1 MDDIILRIKQLM
13 KYYELNIS
21 ETAKKIGVSQ
31 PNLSAMLSGKRP
43 IGGNIINKF
52 IISFGINKD
61 WLESGQGEM
70 FDLDLKRIGVRM
82 FIIRNER
89 KWTSK
94 ETADNLKI
102 PLSEYQC
109 IETGKSIPDKKVI
122 DDFIYITNANP
133 SWVYN
138 GTGREFEDD
147 YYEYVEQQNIN
158 RFDHN
163 SIISRIEVLMES
175 VNISFSDLAMRCKIS
190 HSTLADFF
198 NSKNEQNDNK
208 IIDIIA
214 SSLGANKAWVLTGLG
229 SPFETESP
237 LVDECVKTF
246 DEIFGVPEKKQTRP
260 RVPLTAAAGSL
271 SGESIGVTLE
281 QCEQMPLIHQIPYY
295 DFTMFIKGDSM
306 SPRFESGDE
315 IACRRI
321 DQSRFIQ
328 WGKVHVL
335 DTTQGFIIKRIYD
348 DGDKIRCVSYNKDY
362 ADFSVP
368 KEDIH
373 SISLVVGSISIIEM

>member
-1 MDDIILRIKQLM
+1 MEDIILRIKQLM

-21 ETAKKIGVSQ
+21 ETAQKIGISQ

-70 FDLDLKRIGVRM
+70 YDLDTRRLGTRM

-89 KWTSK
+89 KWTSQ
-94 ETADNLKI
+94 ETADYLKI
-102 PLSEYQC
+102 PLSEYQK
-109 IETGKSIPDKKVI
+109 IESGKNIPDKNII
-122 DDFIYITNANP
+122 DKFIYISNANP

-138 GTGREFEDD
+138 GMGKEFEDD
-147 YYEYVEQQNIN
+147 YYECLKQQKSDKIS
-158 RFDHN
+158 HK
-163 SIISRIEVLMES
+163 SIISRIEALMES
-175 VNISFSDLAMRCKIS
+175 ANISFSELAIRCKVS
-190 HSTLADFF
+190 HTELADFF
-198 NSKNEQNDNK
+198 NSENSPIGNK
-208 IIDIIA
+208 IDVIA
-214 SSLGANKAWVLTGLG
+214 SSIGANKDWILTGLG
-229 SPFETESP
+229 SPFENESP
-237 LVDECVKTF
+237 LANECAKTF
-246 DEIFGVPEKKQTRP
+246 ESIFGTLNKKTTRP

-271 SGESIGVTLE
+271 SGDSIGVTLE
-281 QCEQMPLIHQIPYY
+281 QCEQMPLIHQIPSY

-315 IACRRI
+315 IACRHI

-335 DTTQGFIIKRIYD
+335 DTTQGFVIKRVYE
-348 DGDKIRCVSYNKDY
+348 DGNKIRCVSYNPEY
-362 ADFSVP
+362 ADFSIP
-368 KEDIH
+368 KEDIL
-373 SISLVVGSISIIEM
+373 SMSLVVGVVSIMEM